1 MPSRGLS
8 KPNLGLSKPTWGLY
22 RRSIEASSGDIR
34 AIVAGVRSFSLQML
48 APSRRRACKEFY
60 DADSAGLS
68 AIWGE
73 SSVILGFVG
82 TLSGV
87 VFAPSGVVFAP

>member
-1 MPSRGLS
+1 MPFLCPFYALSMPSRGLS

-60 DADSAGLS
+60 DADRGFKRN
-68 AIWGE
+68 
-73 SSVILGFVG
+73 LG
-82 TLSGV
+82 
-87 VFAPSGVVFAP
+87 

>member
-1 MPSRGLS
+1 MPFLCPFYALSMPSRGLS

-22 RRSIEASSGDIR
+22 RRSIDASSVDIR

-60 DADSAGLS
+60 DADSGFKRN
-68 AIWGE
+68 
-73 SSVILGFVG
+73 LG
-82 TLSGV
+82 
-87 VFAPSGVVFAP
+87 